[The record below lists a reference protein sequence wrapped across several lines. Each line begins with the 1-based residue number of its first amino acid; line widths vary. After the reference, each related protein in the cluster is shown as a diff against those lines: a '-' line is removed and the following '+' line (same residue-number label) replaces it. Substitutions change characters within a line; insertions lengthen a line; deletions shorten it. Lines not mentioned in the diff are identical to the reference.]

1 MGVAVMGGTFDPV
14 HIGHLRS
21 AEEIVSLLELKS
33 IRLIPSYIPPHR
45 NLPGTT
51 AVQRLDM
58 IKLAISTNE
67 RLEVDDR
74 EMRRE
79 GRSYS
84 IDTLCDIRNEIGK
97 EQPLYFILGSDAY
110 QLFSEWHRWQ
120 ELTQYAHLIVIDRP
134 AIEGLAN
141 KAGLP
146 EELKTWS
153 ELKQCDIQEMRRCPA
168 GGVCHIA
175 LTRIDVSST
184 KIRSMLATGMSTRYL
199 LRDKVRRYIDEKELY
214 Q

>member
-21 AEEIVSLLELKS
+21 AEEIVTLLELKS
-33 IRLIPSYIPPHR
+33 IRLIPSNVPPHR
-45 NLPGTT
+45 VLPGTT
-51 AVQRLDM
+51 AIQRLDM
-58 IKLAISTNE
+58 IKLAIATNE

-74 EMRRE
+74 EVRRE

-84 IDTLCDIRNEIGK
+84 IDTLCDIRIEIGK

-134 AIEGLAN
+134 PIEGSE
-141 KAGLP
+141 KSGGLP
-146 EELKTWS
+146 KELKTWS
-153 ELKQCDIQEMRRCPA
+153 DSKKCDIQEMQRCPA
-168 GGVCHIA
+168 GGVCHIE
-175 LTRIDVSST
+175 LTQMDVSST
-184 KIRSMLATGMSTRYL
+184 KIRSMLATGQSTRYL
-199 LRDKVRRYIDEKELY
+199 LPDNVRRYIDEKELY